1 MDSVYIVCYILGMN
15 STASPKELLK
25 QIAQIQHMER
35 GKLCLLREGPN
46 GPYYN
51 HQTWQDGKN
60 VCRYVPQDQLPALKE
75 AITGYEKFQKLTH
88 QYAEVVIEK
97 TRAELASGLK
107 KKNPV
112 PNSS

>member
-1 MDSVYIVCYILGMN
+1 VN
-15 STASPKELLK
+15 SSSTPQELLQ
-25 QIAQIQHMER
+25 QIAQIQRMER

-60 VCRYVPQDQLPALKE
+60 VCRYVPQDQLPALQE
-75 AITGYEKFQKLTH
+75 AIAGFETFQQLIQ
-88 QYAEVVIEK
+88 QYAELVIQK

-107 KKNPV
+107 KKSP
-112 PNSS
+112 PTSSSSPRTKNSNK

>member
-1 MDSVYIVCYILGMN
+1 MIS
-15 STASPKELLK
+15 SATPQKLLK

-60 VCRYVPQDQLPALKE
+60 VCRYVPQDQLAPLQE
-75 AITGYEKFQKLTH
+75 AFAGYEKFQQLIQ
-88 QYAEVVIEK
+88 QYAELVIQK
-97 TRAELASGLK
+97 TRSELASGVK
-107 KKNPV
+107 KKTPR
-112 PNSS
+112 PTSSSPRTKKSNS

>member
-1 MDSVYIVCYILGMN
+1 MN
-15 STASPKELLK
+15 SSATPQELLQ

-60 VCRYVPQDQLPALKE
+60 VCRYVPQEQLAALQE
-75 AITGYEKFQKLTH
+75 AIAGYDKFQQLVH
-88 QYAEVVIEK
+88 QYTEVVIQK
-97 TRAELASGLK
+97 TRAEMASGLK
-107 KKNPV
+107 KKSPH
-112 PNSS
+112 PKSSSPRTKNSSS

>member
-1 MDSVYIVCYILGMN
+1 MN
-15 STASPKELLK
+15 ASANPKELLK
-25 QIAQIQHMER
+25 QIVQIDRMER

-60 VCRYVPQDQLPALKE
+60 VCRYVPQDQLEALQE
-75 AITGYEKFQKLTH
+75 AIAGYEKFQQLIQ
-88 QYAEVVIEK
+88 QYAELVIQK
-97 TRAELASGLK
+97 TRVELASGLK
-107 KKNPV
+107 KKSPR

>member
-1 MDSVYIVCYILGMN
+1 VN
-15 STASPKELLK
+15 SSASPQELLQ
-25 QIAQIQHMER
+25 QIAQIQRMER

-60 VCRYVPQDQLPALKE
+60 VCRYVPQDQLTALQE
-75 AITGYEKFQKLTH
+75 AIAGYEKFQQLIQ
-88 QYAEVVIEK
+88 QYAEAVIQK

-107 KKNPV
+107 KKSPP
-112 PNSS
+112 PNSSSPRIKRLES